1 MLGAMTGLPVE
12 LTFATTAAVFVGTI
26 IACLVSG
33 AIATRRL
40 AAADPADLF

>member
-1 MLGAMTGLPVE
+1 MHVLRL
-12 LTFATTAAVFVGTI
+12 TAAICAALVFAGTLAMCTI
-26 IACLVSG
+26 SG

>member
-1 MLGAMTGLPVE
+1 MALS
-12 LTFATTAAVFVGTI
+12 VFLGTI
-26 IACLVSG
+26 VFSAVSG

>member
-1 MLGAMTGLPVE
+1 MTPSMALS
-12 LTFATTAAVFVGTI
+12 VFLGTI
-26 IACLVSG
+26 AFSAISG

>member
-1 MLGAMTGLPVE
+1 MTPSMAISVFLGT
-12 LTFATTAAVFVGTI
+12 VFFS
-26 IACLVSG
+26 AVSG

>member
-1 MLGAMTGLPVE
+1 MTP
-12 LTFATTAAVFVGTI
+12 AWRSCVFVGTLV
-26 IACLVSG
+26 ACALSG